1 MNKLI
6 KKIKETM
13 DLLIDIIILLW
24 NAAYGYFIAAI
35 ILNLLIGLIM
45 PFQVMVWKKVIDNLA
60 EIVIAGSDINNNIFI
75 SLLFYFC
82 LQLLKQIIQN
92 INQYVL
98 TIYSELIDRS
108 ITEKMLKK
116 VSSFELYR
124 FDDSQFYNKIEM
136 ANKETAAREIGVLQT
151 LLSVVQNI
159 VSFIGM
165 IVILLNFSKVLS
177 LIIIFVP
184 FPAFF
189 LNYNILNKLFSI
201 FEKRSEDRRYIN
213 TLKNIL
219 INYNCIKEIKVC
231 NCNLYIIMKICK
243 VMSRNIDEDKHIR
256 KKLTTQRTLGS
267 MVEEILTFILKVYI
281 IVIAIYQKLTIGT
294 ITMYISSLDNVKEI
308 CKEIL
313 SSITSTYEDCL
324 YIKNYFE
331 IMQEDTVDEKDK
343 ICIDGKIDL
352 IEFRN
357 VSFRYPGELHNTLNN
372 INVKIKKNTT
382 YALIG
387 LNGSG
392 KTTFL
397 KLLLKLYKPTAGEIY
412 LNGVNLDD
420 YNQADLFSNIGVV
433 FQDFIRYP
441 FDVKTN
447 IAVGNGGNEIDI
459 NYIKKISNMLGLE
472 KDIKELKNEYDTQLK
487 KEWTEGTEL
496 SGGQWQKI
504 AIARGLIKK
513 NYSMLILDEPTAAL
527 DSLSEYNIFQKFK
540 SIKRGKI
547 TIFVTHRMCNVPLAD
562 EIIVLKNGSILE
574 QGTHSDLMDIKGEYY
589 ALYNNQLNMYRRE
602 RE

>member
-189 LNYNILNKLFSI
+189 
-201 FEKRSEDRRYIN
+201 FE
-213 TLKNIL
+213 L
-219 INYNCIKEIKVC
+219 
-231 NCNLYIIMKICK
+231 
-243 VMSRNIDEDKHIR
+243 
-256 KKLTTQRTLGS
+256 
-267 MVEEILTFILKVYI
+267 
-281 IVIAIYQKLTIGT
+281 
-294 ITMYISSLDNVKEI
+294 
-308 CKEIL
+308 
-313 SSITSTYEDCL
+313 
-324 YIKNYFE
+324 
-331 IMQEDTVDEKDK
+331 
-343 ICIDGKIDL
+343 
-352 IEFRN
+352 
-357 VSFRYPGELHNTLNN
+357 
-372 INVKIKKNTT
+372 
-382 YALIG
+382 
-387 LNGSG
+387 
-392 KTTFL
+392 
-397 KLLLKLYKPTAGEIY
+397 
-412 LNGVNLDD
+412 
-420 YNQADLFSNIGVV
+420 
-433 FQDFIRYP
+433 
-441 FDVKTN
+441 
-447 IAVGNGGNEIDI
+447 
-459 NYIKKISNMLGLE
+459 
-472 KDIKELKNEYDTQLK
+472 
-487 KEWTEGTEL
+487 
-496 SGGQWQKI
+496 
-504 AIARGLIKK
+504 
-513 NYSMLILDEPTAAL
+513 
-527 DSLSEYNIFQKFK
+527 
-540 SIKRGKI
+540 
-547 TIFVTHRMCNVPLAD
+547 
-562 EIIVLKNGSILE
+562 
-574 QGTHSDLMDIKGEYY
+574 
-589 ALYNNQLNMYRRE
+589 
-602 RE
+602 